1 MRVVKTNITRG
12 DIYFIDDNKITTTIG
27 SEQRPGR
34 PGIVVSN
41 NANNLN
47 SHTVEIVYL
56 TTRDKVPL
64 PTHVKVPCRG
74 TPSTALCEQICTVST
89 DRLGDFCGTVPPQ
102 LMRQVDAALG
112 ISLGLRLSNNEA
124 ADTVDDTPVDVP
136 SNNNELQRELD
147 TMTAK
152 YKLLHG
158 LYNNLLD
165 KLTNAAG

>member
-1 MRVVKTNITRG
+1 MRTIKSMITRG
-12 DIYFIDDNKITTTIG
+12 DIYFISGGDTNTVG

-41 NANNLN
+41 NVNNSN

-64 PTHVKVPCRG
+64 PTHVQVSCRG
-74 TPSTALCEQICTVST
+74 TQSTALCEQICTVSV
-89 DRLGDFCGTVPPQ
+89 DRLGDFCGYVSAEV
-102 LMRQVDAALG
+102 MRQVDAALG
-112 ISLGLRLSNNEA
+112 VSLGLRVQGHEDGEDIVDEA
-124 ADTVDDTPVDVP
+124 PIMMRGHE
-136 SNNNELQRELD
+136 ELQKELD
-147 TMTAK
+147 TLTAK

-165 KLTNAAG
+165 KLTSAAG